1 MNPRTASTCALL
13 AASML
18 GMTHDRQAGTRARSD
33 RWDPHTPQN
42 TREKQAKNRA
52 ARENIKKQER
62 KWASRK
68 RKGKR

>member
-1 MNPRTASTCALL
+1 MNPRTAATCALL

-33 RWDPHTPQN
+33 RLDPHTPRS

-52 ARENIKKQER
+52 ARK
-62 KWASRK
+62 RK
-68 RKGKR
+68 RNGKR

>member
-1 MNPRTASTCALL
+1 MNPRTAATCAIL

-18 GMTHDRQAGTRARSD
+18 GMTHDREAGTRARSN

-52 ARENIKKQER
+52 T
-62 KWASRK
+62 RK